1 MFCQSCVHFAFAHV
15 AVHMFQSFVIRCII
29 LNTHLCILC
38 QSLPS
43 KFCQWL
49 EYHLYIDN
57 MHQPLFLMLTE
68 LHPTATTYRNIK
80 ILSTGAYF

>member
-38 QSLPS
+38 QFTQQVLPVVGIS
-43 KFCQWL
+43 FV
-49 EYHLYIDN
+49 H
-57 MHQPLFLMLTE
+57 
-68 LHPTATTYRNIK
+68 
-80 ILSTGAYF
+80 

>member
-15 AVHMFQSFVIRCII
+15 AVHMFQSFVIHCII

-57 MHQPLFLMLTE
+57 MHQPFVFDVNR
-68 LHPTATTYRNIK
+68 TTSHCHYIP
-80 ILSTGAYF
+80 